1 MKKLVMVGLVL
12 WLAGCQGAGQP
23 AAVASAPSTPVE
35 SLTPPAP
42 SPWAEDRIH
51 AAMEVAK
58 EDLKAGKTLQV
69 VKTLDP
75 LIVAHPDNLDARALR
90 AVAYYEQGLPVIAL
104 HDAQAVLAVN
114 PNHPQAIYCRALC
127 NLNGPDPKA
136 SLKDFDLAVKLLPD
150 QMEVRFDRS
159 VALSLL
165 GKPKEALR
173 DLNMVL
179 KAQPQFGPGYQ
190 QRAVVYHQLH
200 DKKRAL
206 ADVAMVKKLMKP
218 LHSQAR

>member
-1 MKKLVMVGLVL
+1 MKKQLLVGLVL
-12 WLAGCQGAGQP
+12 FLAGCQGAGQP
-23 AAVASAPSTPVE
+23 PAVASAPPVPVE
-35 SLTPPAP
+35 VLTPPAP

-75 LIVAHPDNLDARALR
+75 LILAHPDNLDARALR

-104 HDAQAVLAVN
+104 HDAQAVLAKA
-114 PNHPQAIYCRALC
+114 PEHPQAIYCRALC
-127 NLNGPDPKA
+127 NLNGPDPKG
-136 SLKDFDLAVKLLPD
+136 SLKDFDLAVKLLPEE
-150 QMEVRFDRS
+150 MEVRYHRA

-165 GKPKEALR
+165 GKPKEALK
-173 DLNMVL
+173 DLNAVL
-179 KAQPQFGPGYQ
+179 KALPKYAPAYQ
-190 QRAVVYHQLH
+190 QRAVVYHQLK

-206 ADVAMVKKLMKP
+206 ADVAMMKKLMLP

>member
-1 MKKLVMVGLVL
+1 MKKLVLGLVL
-12 WLAGCQGAGQP
+12 MLAGCQGAGQP
-23 AAVASAPSTPVE
+23 AAVASAPSTPMAT
-35 SLTPPAP
+35 LTPPAP

-90 AVAYYEQGLPVIAL
+90 AVAYYQQGLPVIAL
-104 HDAQAVLAVN
+104 HDAQAVLAIQ
-114 PNHPQAIYCRALC
+114 PDHPQAIYCKALC
-127 NLNGPDPKA
+127 NLNGPDPKS

-150 QMEVRFDRS
+150 EMEVRYHRA

-165 GKPKEALR
+165 GKPKEALK
-173 DLNMVL
+173 DLNLVVKTL
-179 KAQPQFGPGYQ
+179 PNYAPAYQ
-190 QRAVVYHQLH
+190 QRAVVYHQLK

-206 ADVAMVKKLMKP
+206 ADVKMMKKLMLP